1 METLSH
7 INPDWLIYV
16 GDEKNFFDLRNFKRL
31 KKGSCVGLNIPYGK
45 KGVKILF
52 KHVFTS
58 NEDPST
64 LHKTFTQSQKL
75 NIKEGIT
82 PTPEDD
88 IDYFL
93 KPEASLNLPP
103 INPPSYIELQT
114 QIKDE

>member
-16 GDEKNFFDLRNFKRL
+16 GDEKNFFDLRNFKRI
-31 KKGSCVGLNIPYGK
+31 KKGACVGLHIPYGK

-58 NEDPST
+58 NEDPT
-64 LHKTFTQSQKL
+64 ALHQTFTQAQKL

-82 PTPEDD
+82 STPEDD

-93 KPEASLNLPP
+93 KPEPSLNLPS